1 MAGLSTR
8 SRAWRALRLAGD
20 AVIAAAAFYA
30 AFQLRLRL
38 PLPFTDHLLPPD
50 RIAFFEREWPV
61 VVLTQPLALYFA
73 GLHDAPQPLPRLE
86 LLRRLWVAL
95 AAQGAGLIAYYFF
108 ADRDFPRSVLL
119 LYVLLSLAGLFAWRA
134 ALQPLLRPQER
145 RVVIVGSGSAAREI
159 AESIATRH
167 WHGLQVVGF
176 VPVPGEEPPAAAHAG
191 FLGPALGT
199 FEDLPRLLGA
209 GIVEDVVLAG
219 AADGWQTQV
228 LGVLSRSRP
237 EHTNVLLVPGPFESL
252 VGRMRYRWVH
262 DIPLID
268 VMRESEWR
276 INWPLKRV
284 IDLAAGGALL
294 LLALPLMA
302 ITALVIKLSSR
313 GPVLYRQTRLGRGQR
328 PFTLVKFRTMRTDA
342 EAQGN
347 ELLAQHGDQRLT
359 AVGAWLRRYRLDELP
374 QLWNV
379 LNGTMSL
386 VGPRPERP
394 GFVHR
399 YLSEVPGYAERFF
412 VAPGLTGLA
421 QVNGDYHS
429 SPQNKLRY
437 DLAYVANWS
446 VWLDLSILLRTVKNV
461 LTSSG
466 V

>member
-1 MAGLSTR
+1 MPRISPR
-8 SRAWRALRLAGD
+8 SRVWRAVRLAGD
-20 AVIAAAAFYA
+20 AAIAAAAFYA
-30 AFQLRLRL
+30 AFQLRMRF
-38 PLPFTDHLLPPD
+38 PVPFTDHFLPPD
-50 RIAFFEREWPV
+50 RLALFQREWPV

-73 GLHDAPQPLPRLE
+73 GLHDAPQKLPRLE
-86 LLRRLWVAL
+86 LLRRVWLAL
-95 AAQGAGLIAYYFF
+95 AAQGGGLIAYYFF
-108 ADRDFPRSVLL
+108 ADREFPRSVLL
-119 LYVLLSLAGLFAWRA
+119 LYVLLSLIVVFAWRA
-134 ALQPLLRPQER
+134 LLQAVLRLEER
-145 RVVIVGSGSAAREI
+145 RVVIVGSGRAAREI

-167 WHGLQVVGF
+167 WHGLRVAGF
-176 VPVPGEEPPAAAHAG
+176 VPVPGEEPLPAAQAA

-199 FEDLPRLLGA
+199 FRDLPRLLAEGVA
-209 GIVEDVVLAG
+209 EDIVLAG
-219 AADGWQTQV
+219 AADTWQTQL
-228 LGVLSRSRP
+228 LGMLSRSRP

-276 INWPLKRV
+276 INWPLKRL

-302 ITALVIKLSSR
+302 ITALVIKLTSR

-342 EAQGN
+342 EAQGD
-347 ELLAQHGDQRLT
+347 ELLAQQGDERLT
-359 AVGAWLRRYRLDELP
+359 GAGAWLRRYRLDELP

-394 GFVHR
+394 GFVQR
-399 YLSEVPGYAERFF
+399 YLREVPGYAERFS

-429 SPQNKLRY
+429 SPENKLRY